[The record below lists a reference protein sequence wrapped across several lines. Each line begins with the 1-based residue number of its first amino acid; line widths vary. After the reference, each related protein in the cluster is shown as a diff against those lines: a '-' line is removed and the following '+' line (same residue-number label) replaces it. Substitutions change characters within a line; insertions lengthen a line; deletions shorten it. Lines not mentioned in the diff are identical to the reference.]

1 MELRVMNGRM
11 GYGAK
16 AVLKEVNLSLHTGE
30 VTCVLGRNGAGKT
43 TLFKSLLGL
52 LPLLEGSICLDGKD
66 IGGWGRHQFAQAVAY
81 VPQVRGIPFPFT
93 AEEVVVFGRTA
104 YLSPFKSPSKADWR
118 IARESMERTGIAHL
132 SHRIYTE
139 LSGGEQQL
147 VIVSRALAQQPA
159 FLVMDEPTSGL
170 DYGNR
175 IQLIDQ
181 VKQLSGE
188 GLGVIMAT
196 HFPEHAVMCQSRV
209 VMISGGTVWRQDSSE
224 ALIRPEI
231 LSLLYDIP
239 EEIIMFR
246 KIKIF

>member
-1 MELRVMNGRM
+1 MVEMELQVIDATM
-11 GYGAK
+11 GYGDK

-52 LPLLEGSICLDGKD
+52 LPLLGGSIRLDGKD
-66 IGGWGRHQFAQAVAY
+66 IGGWGRRQFAQAVAY

-104 YLSPFKSPSKADWR
+104 YLSPFQAPVKADWR
-118 IARESMERTGIAHL
+118 IARESMERTGVSHL
-132 SHRIYTE
+132 SQRIYTQ

-147 VIVSRALAQQPA
+147 VIVARALAQEPV

-170 DYGNR
+170 DFGNR

-181 VKQLSGE
+181 VKQLSRD

-196 HFPEHAVMCQSRV
+196 HFPEHAVTCHSHV
-209 VMISGGTVWRQDSSE
+209 VMIDCGTIWRQDTCE
-224 ALIRPEI
+224 TLIRPQV
-231 LSLLYDIP
+231 LSLLYNIP
-239 EEIIMFR
+239 LEIVH
-246 KIKIF
+246 